1 MRMSPRCAFLY
12 ALSEVSADV
21 VGWLLRCSLL
31 FGANWGRGEK
41 FGCDINQ
48 LGSDL
53 IMASDD
59 KTTEFASKSMF
70 DVALH
75 RLSMDFFG
83 DLA

>member
-1 MRMSPRCAFLY
+1 
-12 ALSEVSADV
+12 
-21 VGWLLRCSLL
+21 
-31 FGANWGRGEK
+31 
-41 FGCDINQ
+41 
-48 LGSDL
+48 
-53 IMASDD
+53 MASDD